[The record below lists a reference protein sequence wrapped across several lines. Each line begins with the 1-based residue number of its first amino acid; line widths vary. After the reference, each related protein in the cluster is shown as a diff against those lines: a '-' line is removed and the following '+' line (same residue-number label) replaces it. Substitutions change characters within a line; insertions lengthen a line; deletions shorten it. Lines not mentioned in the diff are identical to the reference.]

1 MKSKL
6 PSTGTTI
13 FAKMSFL
20 AAEYNAI
27 NLSQGFPNYSS
38 DKKLFDLVHFYMQ
51 KGYNQYA
58 PLQGVAELR
67 NAIAQKVEH
76 LYHQKINPN
85 EEICITAGATQAVF
99 TAIQT
104 LVEHGDEV
112 LIFDPSFDIYTPDVV
127 LAGGTAKRIAL
138 VYPDFT
144 IDWVAV
150 KKLIHSKTKLIILNT
165 PNNPTGKSLS
175 KEDIF
180 ALEELIEEFPNLY
193 ILSDEVYEHLVFD
206 GIEHCSI
213 LKYPALYKRSIVTFS
228 FGKTFHNTGWKVGYA
243 IAPPKIMKEF
253 KKIHQFV
260 VFSVNTPV
268 QYALADY
275 LNEPEHYL
283 NLPGI
288 YQSKR
293 DLFLNAISCSK
304 FKFIAA
310 QGTYF
315 QLLDY
320 SAISEENDID
330 FAERLTK
337 EIGVA
342 SIPISPFYAQK
353 MEQKLL
359 RLCFAKTD
367 DVLELAAQKLCQ
379 I

>member
-13 FAKMSFL
+13 FATMSHL

-38 DKKLFDLVHFYMQ
+38 DKKLFDLVYTYMQ

-58 PLQGVAELR
+58 PLHGVTELR
-67 NAIAQKVEH
+67 MAIAQKVES
-76 LYHQKINPN
+76 LFHQSIDPN
-85 EEICITAGATQAVF
+85 QEICITAGATQAVF

-104 LVEHGDEV
+104 LVEQGDEV
-112 LIFDPSFDIYTPDVV
+112 LIFDPSFDIYSPDVV
-127 LAGGTAKRIAL
+127 LAGGIPKRMAL
-138 VYPDFT
+138 LYPDFK
-144 IDWVAV
+144 IDWEEIQQ
-150 KKLIHSKTKLIILNT
+150 LITEKTKLIILNT
-165 PNNPTGKSLS
+165 PNNPTGKSLTPD
-175 KEDIF
+175 DII
-180 ALEELIEEFPNLY
+180 AIENLLLQYPNLY

-206 GIEHCSI
+206 GMLHSSI
-213 LKYPALYKRSIVTFS
+213 LRYPNLYQRSIVTFS

-243 IAPPKIMKEF
+243 IAPPNLMREF

-275 LNEPEHYL
+275 LNEAHHYL
-283 NLPGI
+283 ELPNK
-288 YQSKR
+288 YQAKR
-293 DLFLNAISCSK
+293 DLFLSAIAGSK
-304 FKFIAA
+304 FKFIPAE
-310 QGTYF
+310 GTYF

-320 SAISEENDID
+320 SEISEENDID
-330 FAERLTK
+330 FAIKLTK

-342 SIPISPFYAQK
+342 TIPISPFYEKK

-359 RLCFAKTD
+359 RLCFAKTN
-367 DVLELAAQKLCQ
+367 DVLEQAAEKLCR